1 MKTFGRMIAQV
12 RKDHGHTQESLAK
25 ALGIT
30 KQTICNYEKDKRRPD
45 YEMLEAICDT
55 LNVPMEFFLTKEE
68 QEAELGE
75 IYKNYQ
81 AQDAA
86 QVRDTLHISFCSRN
100 KKSDEMRKELHELI
114 DRLSDADLRLLKD
127 LAIRISQG
135 GGRYMD

>member
-1 MKTFGRMIAQV
+1 MKTFGHMIAQV
-12 RKDHGHTQESLAK
+12 RKEQGHTQESLAK
-25 ALGIT
+25 ALGLT
-30 KQTICNYEKDKRRPD
+30 KQTISKYEKDKRRPD

-81 AQDAA
+81 SQGTAQAP
-86 QVRDTLHISFCSRN
+86 VTLYTSFSNGNR
-100 KKSDEMRKELHELI
+100 KMDEMRKELHELI